1 MSMRPRALPKIPEQ
15 TVVVARAAFRQ
26 GALAMRVRDE
36 LGEVFCDGAFIDAF
50 GIRGRPG
57 ISPGAVGDG
66 HGVAVRR
73 EPHRP
78 SGR

>member
-1 MSMRPRALPKIPEQ
+1 MSMRPGALPEIPEQ
-15 TVVVARAAFRQ
+15 TVVVARAAFRR

-36 LGEVFCDGAFIDAF
+36 LGEVFCDGAFLDAF
-50 GIRGRPG
+50 GVRGRPG
-57 ISPGAVGDG
+57 ISPGQLAMVTVLG
-66 HGVAVRR
+66 VRR